1 LGDAPATGSDF
12 FILTFKSLGV
22 SEPADNS
29 VTSAKIVDGA
39 IVNADI
45 NASAAIAGTKIDTS
59 TFTTGFTITNSAP
72 TFNFVDSTSGN
83 IGNPDY
89 QIKVNGGD
97 FSIIDTTNSSTR
109 LRVNDDGHI
118 DIGGNL
124 DANGGVDTTDLNV
137 SGTADLD
144 VLVARTASISGS
156 QPILNFTDTTS
167 GNAGD
172 PDYRLHLN
180 GGVFSIQDTTNSNAI
195 RLRVNTD
202 GHVDVTGNLDVGAGL
217 DVTGAITA
225 TGNLSITSTAPQI
238 FLTDS
243 NANSDY
249 AIVVNTGQ
257 FRIRDETNSANRLA
271 VNSDGHVDIYNRLD
285 AQGGLEITGVTTT
298 TGRVNIGDTQMSQ
311 NLLNVEDGTAAAID
325 IASHGSGG
333 DTAYIGVK
341 KSTGGGLTFGISNR
355 DIIFK
360 TGATYSNGTTFDSG
374 TERMRIES
382 TGNLQIAR
390 NKYIGTVASGQSS
403 INIGTSGGA
412 QIGFHHVNT
421 NDDELRFYTH
431 TSGSSHAERMR
442 IDSDGDVFIGTT
454 TVNPGLSYQT
464 PGTMIRAGA
473 GNYIAVSREQG
484 TPAYFNRDNNTGT
497 IVSFRYN
504 GSERGTIT
512 TDGTVISVTGTSDYR
527 LKENNVNI
535 SDGITRLKLLKPY
548 RFNFKETPSKTIDGF
563 FAHEVNSVVPEAV
576 FGEKD
581 AVVLKDSEDG
591 TAKKDDPIYQ
601 QLDHSKLVPLLTAAL
616 QEAIGRIEA
625 LEAK

>member
-1 LGDAPATGSDF
+1 MQYLLDIHGASG
-12 FILTFKSLGV
+12 
-22 SEPADNS
+22 NS
-29 VTSAKIVDGA
+29 KL
-39 IVNADI
+39 NLQR
-45 NASAAIAGTKIDTS
+45 
-59 TFTTGFTITNSAP
+59 TNSAD
-72 TFNFVDSTSGN
+72 N
-83 IGNPDY
+83 
-89 QIKVNGGD
+89 
-97 FSIIDTTNSSTR
+97 
-109 LRVNDDGHI
+109 
-118 DIGGNL
+118 
-124 DANGGVDTTDLNV
+124 
-137 SGTADLD
+137 
-144 VLVARTASISGS
+144 
-156 QPILNFTDTTS
+156 
-167 GNAGD
+167 GNAYGSIF
-172 PDYRLHLN
+172 
-180 GGVFSIQDTTNSNAI
+180 FSNSAGNSNASV
-195 RLRVNTD
+195 RAHRESSEDNAYL
-202 GHVDVTGNLDVGAGL
+202 AFQ
-217 DVTGAITA
+217 
-225 TGNLSITSTAPQI
+225 TS
-238 FLTDS
+238 
-243 NANSDY
+243 
-249 AIVVNTGQ
+249 
-257 FRIRDETNSANRLA
+257 
-271 VNSDGHVDIYNRLD
+271 
-285 AQGGLEITGVTTT
+285 
-298 TGRVNIGDTQMSQ
+298 
-311 NLLNVEDGTAAAID
+311 
-325 IASHGSGG
+325 SGG
-333 DTAYIGVK
+333 TLA
-341 KSTGGGLTFGISNR
+341 
-355 DIIFK
+355 
-360 TGATYSNGTTFDSG
+360 
-374 TERMRIES
+374 ERMRIES